1 MKRFLAASL
10 ACVAMTSV
18 CSTVSLAA
26 IPVIDSANLAEAR
39 QITENTQSIMESDS
53 KIMEF
58 TQKTLEAV
66 TGDRSSESGELG
78 NLALGDFKMGAAP
91 DLGSIISGG
100 ILSFAGMGQGAQ
112 ENVSKLINAMQLV
125 KSISGL
131 AGDERRE
138 FDKVYES
145 FVNVTATVMG
155 LVDST
160 QGAVTSRSDSY
171 VQGAQKIG
179 SAKDLKGSID
189 QNSQLQAQNG
199 MTINE
204 LIGTV
209 NTATTAI
216 NQQNLDAIAK
226 ASALSKITKKADWNL
241 D

>member
-1 MKRFLAASL
+1 MKRLVIIPLAIVAL
-10 ACVAMTSV
+10 ATAAT
-18 CSTVSLAA
+18 AA
-26 IPVIDSANLAEAR
+26 IPVIDNANLAEAR
-39 QITENTQSIMESDS
+39 QITENTQSIMESDA

-58 TQKTLEAV
+58 TQKTLAAV
-66 TGDRSSESGELG
+66 TGDRTGESGELKD
-78 NLALGDFKMGAAP
+78 LALGRFKMGAAP

-100 ILSFAGMGQGAQ
+100 MVSFAGMGDGAQ
-112 ENVSKLINAMQLV
+112 ENVAKLINAMQLV

-131 AGDERRE
+131 AGDDAKD
-138 FDKVYES
+138 FDKVYSS

-171 VQGAQKIG
+171 VQGAAKIG

-226 ASALSKITKKADWNL
+226 ASALSKITKKADWTF